1 MAITRGCYGTVEVD
15 AATVA
20 EVKAWELN
28 TSAEVLDSSAIGD
41 CTKSY
46 TVGAVDWSGTVS
58 CWWDAT
64 DTNGQEAMDVGTTIT
79 TLSLQPEGDTTADV
93 TYSGSAIITSIA
105 RSGAVDSIV
114 EANFSFQGTG
124 TLTQGV
130 VPA

>member
-1 MAITRGCYGTVEVD
+1 MAVTRGCYGVVEISTN
-15 AATVA
+15 AIA
-20 EVKAWELN
+20 EVKSWELN
-28 TSAEVLDSSAIGD
+28 TSAEVLDSSSIGS

-46 TVGAVDWSGTVS
+46 TVGAVDWSGTIS

-64 DTNGQEAMDVGTTIT
+64 DSTGQELMGVGDTVS
-79 TLSLQPEGDTTADV
+79 LSVQPEGDTAADV

-124 TLTQGV
+124 ALTQGTV
-130 VPA
+130 